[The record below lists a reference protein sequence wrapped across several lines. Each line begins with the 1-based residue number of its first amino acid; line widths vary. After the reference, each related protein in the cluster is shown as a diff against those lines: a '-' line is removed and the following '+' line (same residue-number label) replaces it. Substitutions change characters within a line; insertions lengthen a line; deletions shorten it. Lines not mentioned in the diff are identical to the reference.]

1 MKKHPTNDVFM
12 SNRGKR
18 NYDDADELEQRL
30 KKFLVNRP
38 NSLFLYRPDLVNQVT
53 KKDNTFSTRLSPNSM
68 ITMGKRVRSPIGFNI
83 PGLHELLKQAKED
96 IDEKRA
102 KRVRSPIG
110 RSLLSDLQS
119 TYPSNKRTLDHFWI
133 YGTFFS
139 T

>member
-1 MKKHPTNDVFM
+1 M

-53 KKDNTFSTRLSPNSM
+53 KKDTFSTRPNSM

-133 YGTFFS
+133 YGTFF
-139 T
+139 TT

>member
-1 MKKHPTNDVFM
+1 M

-53 KKDNTFSTRLSPNSM
+53 KKDTFSTRPNSM

-119 TYPSNKRTLDHFWI
+119 TYPSDKRTLDHFWI
-133 YGTFFS
+133 YGTFF
-139 T
+139 TT

>member
-1 MKKHPTNDVFM
+1 M

-53 KKDNTFSTRLSPNSM
+53 KKDTFSQRPNSM

-110 RSLLSDLQS
+110 RS
-119 TYPSNKRTLDHFWI
+119 DHFWI
-133 YGTFFS
+133 YGTFF
-139 T
+139 TT

>member
-1 MKKHPTNDVFM
+1 M

-53 KKDNTFSTRLSPNSM
+53 KKDTFSTRPNSM